1 MLDNM
6 NKQMLAIGAA
16 VELEHTK
23 DTKQAMRIA
32 MDHLKQDPEY
42 YSKLDAAGLIDEPK
56 ARKMLKR
63 YLKPAVTEQESET
76 TEKAKINAIK
86 AQIIATLATKKDLE
100 QQLAQL
106 KK

>member
-1 MLDNM
+1 MSDNM

-42 YSKLDAAGLIDEPK
+42 YSKLGAAGLIDEPE
-56 ARKMLKR
+56 ARKMLKQ
-63 YLKPAVTEQESET
+63 YLKPTVTEQDDMAVKNARRKELQQSIKTKEL
-76 TEKAKINAIK
+76 ELKNLKAKMTA
-86 AQIIATLATKKDLE
+86 E
-100 QQLAQL
+100 F
-106 KK
+106 

>member
-42 YSKLDAAGLIDEPK
+42 YSKLGAAGLIDEPE
-56 ARKMLKR
+56 ARKMLKQ
-63 YLKPAVTEQESET
+63 YLKPTVTEQESER
-76 TEKAKINAIK
+76 TEAAKIKAVQ
-86 AQIIATLATKKDLE
+86 AQIIATNETLKDLKM
-100 QQLAQL
+100 QLTQL